1 MKEAVSFSQP
11 PTVKICGIRVQETLD
26 ALQTLPDPPE
36 YIGFVF
42 AASRREITPDVFS
55 TLRFGTL
62 KSRKV
67 GVFVN
72 PSLAFIDHVL
82 DHGALDM
89 IQLSG
94 DASETW
100 VKTVR
105 ERYGLPVIKTYRP
118 EGRIPDRGLE
128 ADVILLDTSL
138 PGQYGGTGKTFDWSH
153 IERWRPMTLKWGKP
167 LWVAGGIHAENVST
181 LLQAYVVDG
190 IDVSSGVETHG
201 QKDMS
206 KIKALLEAVRKPLG

>member
-1 MKEAVSFSQP
+1 MAFSQP
-11 PTVKICGIRVQETLD
+11 PTVKICGIQWQETLD
-26 ALQTLPDPPE
+26 ALQTLIDPPE

-42 AASRREITPDVFS
+42 ASSRRQVTPDIFA
-55 TLRFGTL
+55 TFRFGAL

-72 PSLAFIDHVL
+72 PTLTDIDHVL
-82 DHGALDM
+82 INGLLDM

-94 DASETW
+94 DEPEAW

-118 EGRIPDRGLE
+118 EGALPDTE
-128 ADVILLDTSL
+128 PAADVLLLDTSV
-138 PGQYGGTGKTFDWSH
+138 PGQYGGTGMTFDWRH
-153 IERWRPMTLKWGKP
+153 LERWRAITLKWGKP

-190 IDVSSGVETHG
+190 VDVSSGVETDG
-201 QKDMS
+201 KKDMN
-206 KIKALLEAVRKPLG
+206 KIKALLAAVRQRARL